1 MNTNRIDQPV
11 ISASNNMTSVVLP
24 AHNESAGIENALSV
38 ISNVLVE
45 CGHDWEIIVVD
56 DGSSD
61 GMFDVVCDIARREP
75 HIRCIRFSR
84 NFGKESALLAGLR
97 HANGQRVITLD
108 ADLQHPPELIP
119 KMLQEWENGALIV
132 NAVKESRESD
142 TRVARIRA
150 RIFNGVLSWLGGI
163 QIQDSSDFKLLDRQV
178 VNALSEQL
186 PERTRFYRG
195 LTDWLGF
202 PSVDV
207 PFEVSEREQGTGKWS
222 VLNLIDL
229 AVTALVSFTS
239 APLRIVSILGF
250 LTLILGTV
258 IGIDALAS
266 WARGDAVSGFASI
279 IMTLLL
285 IGSFVMISLGVIG
298 EYIAKIYTEVKSRPS
313 YLISEST
320 DDICERDSSL

>member
-1 MNTNRIDQPV
+1 M
-11 ISASNNMTSVVLP
+11 
-24 AHNESAGIENALSV
+24 
-38 ISNVLVE
+38 
-45 CGHDWEIIVVD
+45 
-56 DGSSD
+56 
-61 GMFDVVCDIARREP
+61 
-75 HIRCIRFSR
+75 
-84 NFGKESALLAGLR
+84 
-97 HANGQRVITLD
+97 
-108 ADLQHPPELIP
+108 
-119 KMLQEWENGALIV
+119 
-132 NAVKESRESD
+132 
-142 TRVARIRA
+142 
-150 RIFNGVLSWLGGI
+150 
-163 QIQDSSDFKLLDRQV
+163 
-178 VNALSEQL
+178 
-186 PERTRFYRG
+186 
-195 LTDWLGF
+195 TDWLGF

-298 EYIAKIYTEVKSRPS
+298 EYIAKIYTEVKNRPS
-313 YLISEST
+313 YLISETT